1 MASETDERSRLPFEP
16 AKNRK
21 KSASQ
26 RSEAS
31 PTPSKEAKKK
41 PNPKPIEKTESKSK
55 TKQPV
60 TKAKTAVPEAV
71 SRRMISRMAVFSG
84 LPTFLGIATFV
95 ASYFVIT
102 NNWYDLPNSAVVL
115 VSMAFFG
122 IGVLGLS
129 YGVISASWDEEIP
142 GSALGWKEF
151 TTNFERLTAAWRT
164 AGKKDTE
171 T

>member
-1 MASETDERSRLPFEP
+1 MSSEPERQRLPFEP
-16 AKNRK
+16 RQSRK
-21 KSASQ
+21 KQ
-26 RSEAS
+26 E
-31 PTPSKEAKKK
+31 K
-41 PNPKPIEKTESKSK
+41 KPIEAAQTDGKQTKNPPSAKKAEKSK
-55 TKQPV
+55 TNSPSKPSN
-60 TKAKTAVPEAV
+60 TPSGRAVPEVV
-71 SRRMISRMAVFSG
+71 SRRMISRIAVFSG
-84 LPTFLGIATFV
+84 LPTFLGISTFI

-102 NNWYDLPNSAVVL
+102 NHWLDLPNSAVVL

-122 IGVLGLS
+122 LGVLGLS

-164 AGKKDTE
+164 AGKKDSE